1 MSELPIK
8 ESCSNGKNLENEM
21 DEDLSSLLDDAL
33 QDFETMP
40 AFSVK
45 PNKNM
50 GKGAKNSS
58 RKGEVNAN
66 RNTSSTERNK
76 QGHGKGSR
84 TNNGNS
90 NFSLKDDKSNLT
102 TQNKQPNDAPNAF
115 PSEKELEE
123 MFNDLMK
130 SASLENLPKDDTN
143 NPNLDNVL
151 PMMENMMQSLL
162 SSDVLYPPLKELCNK
177 YPEWLAENRQSLK
190 SKEYDDYNKQYHV
203 ARELC
208 HEFERHKSLNDSNTK
223 ITEDAQNT
231 HFEKVFELMQKMQSF
246 GNPPADIVG
255 EFGTIPN
262 CNATGNVQQ
271 EEGLFQAFLAQTGID
286 ADRGLQFDPNG
297 RPIIPEG
304 FSENGDK
311 CIVS

>member
-8 ESCSNGKNLENEM
+8 ESCCKGEKLEHEM

-40 AFSVK
+40 NFSAK
-45 PNKNM
+45 HSKNM

-58 RKGEVNAN
+58 RKGEINSNATTSN
-66 RNTSSTERNK
+66 PEKYNQGIRND
-76 QGHGKGSR
+76 SR
-84 TNNGNS
+84 KNNCIS
-90 NFSLKDDKSNLT
+90 NFSSKCDKSNFT
-102 TQNKQPNDAPNAF
+102 APNKQPNNGSKAF
-115 PSEKELEE
+115 PSEKELED

-130 SASLENLPKDDTN
+130 SASLEDLPKEDTN
-143 NPNLDNVL
+143 YPNMDNVL

-162 SSDVLYPPLKELCNK
+162 SSDILYPPLKELCNK

-190 SKEYDDYNKQYHV
+190 SKEYDDYNKQYDV
-203 ARELC
+203 TKELC
-208 HEFERHKSLNDSNTK
+208 HEFERHQNLKDSK
-223 ITEDAQNT
+223 IKVTEDAQNN
-231 HFEKVFELMQKMQSF
+231 HFEKVFNLMQKMQSF
-246 GNPPADIVG
+246 GNPPSEIVG

-262 CNATGNVQQ
+262 CNPSGNIQQ
-271 EEGLFQAFLAQTGID
+271 EEGLLQAFLAQNGLD
-286 ADRGLQFDPNG
+286 ADGGLQFDPTG

-304 FSENGDK
+304 FSEHGDK